1 MNKPFLSIIIP
12 AFNEEHRLPKTLG
25 EIFGFLQNQSYQS
38 EVIVVDNGSTDK
50 TYETALSFQRKDPNL
65 VVLYEPLRGKGLAVR
80 RGMLTSRGEYRFMCD
95 ADLSMPIEEIS
106 HFLPPFG
113 EAIDI
118 AIASREAPGAVRY
131 HEPSYRH
138 WGGRGI
144 NLLIRL
150 LAIPG
155 VHDTQCGFKMFSESA
170 ALKIFPLQ
178 TLDNWSF
185 DIEVLYIALKLGFDI
200 KEVPISWYFNP
211 ETKLSPLRDA
221 LRMVI
226 DIAIIHLNGW
236 RGVYDHKS

>member
-25 EIFGFLQNQSYQS
+25 EIFGYLQNQSYQS

-50 TYETALSFQRKDPNL
+50 TYQTALSFQRKNPSL
-65 VVLYEPLRGKGLAVR
+65 EVLHEPQRGKGLAIR
-80 RGMLTSRGEYRFMCD
+80 RGMLAARGEYRFMCD

-106 HFLPPFG
+106 HFFPPSG
-113 EAIDI
+113 GTIDI
-118 AIASREAPGAVRY
+118 AIASREAPGAIRY

-155 VHDTQCGFKMFSESA
+155 VQDTQCGFKMFSESA
-170 ALKIFPLQ
+170 ALNIFPLQ

-200 KEVPISWYFNP
+200 KEIPISWYFKP

-226 DIAIIHLNGW
+226 DIAIIHLNAW